1 MGWTKKF
8 DVIYADPPWQAAH
21 STVTYGYEPLTIP
34 DLKALPV
41 GEAANKNS
49 VLFMWTTTGRLADAI
64 DVMKSWGFKYA
75 TIAFMW
81 DRMVG
86 VAGPFTTERFEIC
99 IVGKRG
105 KLPSPRG
112 AGAVH
117 QLVTWKRGA
126 WGAKPDE
133 VRKRIEDM
141 FPEAKRL
148 ELFHRGHPG
157 KGWTCLGNES
167 LGDWK
172 DIRVSL
178 PQLISKLGHGD
189 VIPDKE

>member
-8 DVIYADPPWQAAH
+8 DVIYADPPWEV
-21 STVTYGYEPLTIP
+21 SNSKVTLGYETLSIQ
-34 DLKALPV
+34 DLKELPV
-41 GEAANKNS
+41 SETANKNS
-49 VLFMWTTTGRLADAI
+49 VLFMWTSTKRLADAI
-64 DVMKSWGFKYA
+64 DVMKAWGFKYA
-75 TIAFMW
+75 TIAFVW

-86 VAGPFTTERFEIC
+86 VAGPFTMERCEVC

-105 KLPSPRG
+105 KIPSPRG

-117 QLVTWKRGA
+117 QFVTWKRGA
-126 WGAKPDE
+126 NGAKPAE
-133 VRKRIEDM
+133 VLLRIEEM

-172 DIRVSL
+172 DIRESL
-178 PQLISKLGHGD
+178 PELIATLGHG
-189 VIPDKE
+189 E